1 MLDLSIRKNGVL
13 DIELSGYWEI
23 LASTTLKILSYCS
36 LNDEEFA
43 QPEVYNA
50 ICYIL
55 QNKWEEIDAKKWI
68 GYAINT
74 EIEAESDMSDV
85 YLKAWKAVYKEDF
98 DPAIWG

>member
-43 QPEVYNA
+43 HPEVYKA